1 MNDDWVALKQ
11 KVKEASDIVA
21 IVGGYIP
28 LRPVGPTFKGLC
40 PFHTDQRPSFDVDP
54 RRQRYRC
61 WACAKFGDV
70 INFVQEFERVSFQEA
85 LELLA
90 RKAGISLEKAE
101 KAQHGPS
108 RASML
113 DVTKWAAE
121 QFQQCLLDSPHA
133 EKARVYLGQRRL
145 SGETVRRFGLGFA
158 PAMGEWLVQKA
169 ANDHKPAELLETVGL
184 IGRRNESRGFYDRF
198 RDRVMFP
205 IRDPQGRIVGFGGRV
220 LPDSPVAERGPKY
233 YNSTETPLFS
243 KSEQLYGI
251 DFARDAVA
259 KAGYLA
265 IVEGYTDVM
274 MAHQCGVPQVVAT
287 MGTALTPRH
296 VQKLRHFAPRI
307 VLVYDADE
315 GGDKGVDKALEVF
328 VSHDIDLRIA
338 SLPDGLD
345 PCDLM
350 VARGGEP
357 FRKALEQAVD
367 VFDYKLARVLARHGA
382 QALDSRQLTIKQAND
397 IKAEMLAVLVQTP
410 EESSSKL
417 ELMVNRVAHRI
428 QVKEETVWRDLR
440 ELRVRR
446 RKSERV
452 ESRPAEEAKPQQP
465 EPAAAQP
472 RVAKAARHEV
482 ELLEYLLAEPALV
495 AVAADALPLDELE
508 HPGLRVLLAG
518 LYALHADGVCP
529 DLDHLQARLDNEKL
543 MDKARD
549 LQDRGFD
556 HPEPKANFPKV
567 LQRFRDRRAKRRQEE
582 IKNQVLAAS
591 DDPRA
596 ALAIWQRQLKNQQ
609 DQ

>member
-1 MNDDWVALKQ
+1 LNDEWVALKQ

-28 LRPVGPTFKGLC
+28 LRQVGPTFKGLC
-40 PFHTDQRPSFDVDP
+40 PFHADQRPSFDVDP

-85 LELLA
+85 MELLA
-90 RKAGISLEKAE
+90 RKAGISLEKT
-101 KAQHGPS
+101 QRQTQGPS
-108 RASML
+108 RAAML

-145 SGETVRRFGLGFA
+145 TGETVRRFGLGFA

-184 IGRRNESRGFYDRF
+184 IGRRNEGRGFYDRF

-205 IRDPQGRIVGFGGRV
+205 IRDPQGRVVGFGGRV
-220 LPDSPVAERGPKY
+220 LPDSPIAERGPKY

-251 DFARDAVA
+251 DLARDAVA

-296 VQKLRHFAPRI
+296 LQKLRHFAPRV

-315 GGDKGVDKALEVF
+315 GGDRGVDKALEVF

-350 VARGGEP
+350 VAQGGEP
-357 FRKALEQAVD
+357 FRKALESAID
-367 VFDYKLARVLARHGA
+367 VFDYKLARVWTKHGSQGLEGQRLAVE
-382 QALDSRQLTIKQAND
+382 
-397 IKAEMLAVLVQTP
+397 EMLGVLAQTP
-410 EESSSKL
+410 DERSVKL
-417 ELMVNRVAHRI
+417 ELMVNRIAHRLQI
-428 QVKEETVWRDLR
+428 KEETVWARLR

-446 RKSERV
+446 KKNERGD
-452 ESRPAEEAKPQQP
+452 SRPAEEPRPTPPP
-465 EPAAAQP
+465 EMP
-472 RVAKAARHEV
+472 RTAKAARHEV

-495 AVAADALPLDELE
+495 DVAIDEIPVDEVE
-508 HPGLRVLLAG
+508 HPGLRLLLAG
-518 LYALHADGVCP
+518 LYALHAEGVRT
-529 DLDHLQARLDNEKL
+529 DLDHLQARLDNERL
-543 MDKARD
+543 MEKARD
-549 LQDRGFD
+549 LQDRGLD
-556 HPEPKANFPKV
+556 HDERKANFPKV
-567 LQRFRDRRAKRRQEE
+567 LQRFQDRRAKRRQEE